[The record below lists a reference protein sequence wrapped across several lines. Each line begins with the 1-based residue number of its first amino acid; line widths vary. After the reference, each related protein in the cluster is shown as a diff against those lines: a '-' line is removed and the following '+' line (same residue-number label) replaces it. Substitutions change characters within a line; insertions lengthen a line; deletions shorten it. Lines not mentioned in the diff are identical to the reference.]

1 MKLLYIGTHSVLERD
16 ELSLFTE
23 LGIDCFSYQGAYM
36 IPEGHPSLIRPG
48 IPGMTFHKE
57 LAEQAVWAKTKIP
70 QEFFDLFDAI
80 MIMHDPNV
88 VVENWDRMK
97 HKPVIWRTI
106 GQSIPTVENMV
117 RKMRYEGM
125 KIVRMSQKE
134 ENIIG
139 FVGNDSLIRFYK
151 DPEEFKDWNGQTK
164 RVINLTQSLKGRRA
178 GCHYDAIMQIIDG
191 FPSLIYGVGNTDLGS
206 LDGGEMTY
214 DLMKGALRDNRVFV
228 YAGTWPSPYT
238 LSLMEAMMTG
248 IPVVAIGS
256 ELANAIVPQNERWD
270 YYDIP
275 TIIKNGS
282 NGFYSDN
289 INELRGYIS
298 QLFEDEELAKRIS
311 QEGRK
316 TAIRLWGKD
325 HIKKNWEEFF
335 AKL

>member
-1 MKLLYIGTHSVLERD
+1 
-16 ELSLFTE
+16 
-23 LGIDCFSYQGAYM
+23 
-36 IPEGHPSLIRPG
+36 
-48 IPGMTFHKE
+48 
-57 LAEQAVWAKTKIP
+57 
-70 QEFFDLFDAI
+70 
-80 MIMHDPNV
+80 
-88 VVENWDRMK
+88 
-97 HKPVIWRTI
+97 
-106 GQSIPTVENMV
+106 
-117 RKMRYEGM
+117 
-125 KIVRMSQKE
+125 
-134 ENIIG
+134 
-139 FVGNDSLIRFYK
+139 
-151 DPEEFKDWNGQTK
+151 
-164 RVINLTQSLKGRRA
+164 
-178 GCHYDAIMQIIDG
+178 
-191 FPSLIYGVGNTDLGS
+191 
-206 LDGGEMTY
+206 
-214 DLMKGALRDNRVFV
+214 
-228 YAGTWPSPYT
+228 
-238 LSLMEAMMTG
+238 MEAMMTG